1 MLSFTLLLLKLGLLL
16 PDVLQAFLD
25 VLETALGI
33 AVTHDVDFV
42 VGDRLLEVCLLY
54 TLCRERTLKLKDTL
68 LEIMHDNFTVLDL
81 LLNIKVL
88 LLKLLD
94 NIEILLSDIVVVLFH
109 LTEGSFVVDHE
120 IVDVLVL
127 ALLDFVN
134 LNLHTQRKLL
144 LQLFQLVLVDRDQ
157 ALLVLLQL
165 VLKDLEVLLVR
176 LGLALDLTD
185 VGLVIPLVVLFLVL
199 LAVTICRLSG
209 LMVLVLLRH
218 DLSAL
223 SLGGLNGFLMLILVV
238 LDLLKMRNN
247 QCVVCLLFFL
257 HLSVEVLNIRFELFN
272 LFTGVLVEVV
282 NHILLDLKSIAL
294 HFRVL

>member
-1 MLSFTLLLLKLGLLL
+1 MIYH
-16 PDVLQAFLD
+16 Q
-25 VLETALGI
+25 
-33 AVTHDVDFV
+33 
-42 VGDRLLEVCLLY
+42 
-54 TLCRERTLKLKDTL
+54 
-68 LEIMHDNFTVLDL
+68 
-81 LLNIKVL
+81 
-88 LLKLLD
+88 
-94 NIEILLSDIVVVLFH
+94 
-109 LTEGSFVVDHE
+109 VVDV
-120 IVDVLVL
+120 IIL
-127 ALLDFVN
+127 ALLDLVN

-157 ALLVLLQL
+157 ALLVLLEL

-223 SLGGLNGFLMLILVV
+223 SLSGLNGFLMLILVV

>member
-54 TLCRERTLKLKDTL
+54 TLCRERTLKLKDAL
-68 LEIMHDNFTVLDL
+68 LEIMHDNLTVLDL

-94 NIEILLSDIVVVLFH
+94 DIEILLGDIVVVLFH

-127 ALLDFVN
+127 ALLDLVN

-223 SLGGLNGFLMLILVV
+223 SLSGLNGFLMLILVV

>member
-54 TLCRERTLKLKDTL
+54 TLCRERTLKLKDAL
-68 LEIMHDNFTVLDL
+68 LEIMHDNLTVLDL

-94 NIEILLSDIVVVLFH
+94 DIEILLSDIVVVLFH

-127 ALLDFVN
+127 ALLDLVN
-134 LNLHTQRKLL
+134 LYLHTQRKLL

-247 QCVVCLLFFL
+247 QCVVCLLFLL

-282 NHILLDLKSIAL
+282 NHIFLDLKSIAL